1 MADRPFSLLLPVY
14 AGDTAE
20 HFREA
25 FRTSVVDQELRPD
38 DVVVVRDGPVSP
50 DLARALAEV
59 VDGSPVEARLVP
71 IEINGGLAAALE
83 VGLDACRHEIVARMD
98 ADDLSF
104 PTRFARQLEALG
116 DDLDL
121 VGAGMVEFAGD
132 LGTIVGRRVPR
143 TAADIA
149 PYARFHDPFNHPTVV
164 YRKPAVR
171 AAGGYQPLGLME
183 DYWLFA
189 RMIHNG
195 ARVDNVPE
203 PLLGYRVDEGAY
215 RRRGGVAQ
223 LRAEI
228 RLQRELRK
236 IGFTTPGQFA
246 RNLAVR
252 GGYRLVPSVLRRAIY
267 RRFVAGGRPE
277 PTS

>member
-50 DLARALAEV
+50 DLARALAEA

-71 IEINGGLAAALE
+71 IEINGGLAAAL
-83 VGLDACRHEIVARMD
+83 A
-98 ADDLSF
+98 F

-164 YRKPAVR
+164 YRKSAVR